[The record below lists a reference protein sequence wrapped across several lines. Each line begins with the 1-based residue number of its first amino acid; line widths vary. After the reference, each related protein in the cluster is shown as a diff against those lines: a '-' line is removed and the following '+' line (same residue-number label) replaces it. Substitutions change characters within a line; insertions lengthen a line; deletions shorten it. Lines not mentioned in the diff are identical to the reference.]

1 MKVNELLEDMNFY
14 YVITEII
21 DGGSVINRMRL
32 TGQPFTDQKAF
43 LIVR

>member
-14 YVITEII
+14 YVVTEII

-32 TGQPFTDQKAF
+32 IGQPFTD
-43 LIVR
+43 